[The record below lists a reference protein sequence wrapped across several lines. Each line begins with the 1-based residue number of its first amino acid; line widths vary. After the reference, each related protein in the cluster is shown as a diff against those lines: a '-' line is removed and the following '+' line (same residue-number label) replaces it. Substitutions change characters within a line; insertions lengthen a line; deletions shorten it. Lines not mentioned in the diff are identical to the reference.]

1 MFLFEILDKSEKH
14 WIQALTEVSIP
25 QRSLLF
31 ELIWLTDWF
40 YTEEKLDQEVFATV
54 EMVENGM

>member
-14 WIQALTEVSIP
+14 WIQALTEVPIP

-40 YTEEKLDQEVFATV
+40 YTEETLDQEVFATV
-54 EMVENGM
+54 EMVANGM